1 MNRNRRLRSLFFLTI
16 SAFVMVLCGL
26 LALQWRAHHLAPS
39 GSSQLLFPDL
49 GANLH
54 TVTEIR
60 IETRQDGIINIVF
73 QPLRGW
79 VLTRRGDYP
88 ASFDTVRR
96 MLTALTQI
104 TTVEPRTARPDWFHY
119 VNLDAPPT
127 GDGTRI
133 TVLDST
139 GHALADLIVGK
150 KADAPDRNNG
160 AYMFVRKTTE
170 QQSWLARS
178 PYDMHISPDNW
189 FERHVIALAPENV
202 AQLEF
207 LPIYG
212 PPYVLRRNAPG
223 HPFDLFGT
231 SRASFI
237 KAPPAMLADY
247 AGKLTDI
254 TFTDAGPQGQFLFSS
269 RTAKIRVRTFDG
281 LAVNISVIRIGADY
295 WARIDASSAPGKS
308 QAEKRATDI
317 NAMAFDWAFK
327 LKPAQGA
334 LFMTSLD
341 GVKRRIAA
349 NAKERSKN
357 NPGKQL

>member
-1 MNRNRRLRSLFFLTI
+1 MKRTRRLRSLSLLAVFALI
-16 SAFVMVLCGL
+16 MVLCGTI
-26 LALQWRAHHLAPS
+26 ALRWRAHHLTPS
-39 GSSQLLFPDL
+39 DTSQLLFPDL

-60 IETRQDGIINIVF
+60 IENRQDGVINIVF

-88 ASFDTVRR
+88 ASFDSVRR
-96 MLTALTQI
+96 LLTALTQI
-104 TTVEPRTARPDWFHY
+104 TSVEPRTAKPDWFRY
-119 VNLDAPPT
+119 VSLDSPPA

-133 TVLDST
+133 TVLDSA

-150 KADAPDRNNG
+150 KAEGPDT
-160 AYMFVRKTTE
+160 ASSYMFVRKTAE

-178 PYDMHISPDNW
+178 PYDLHIGPDNW
-189 FERHVIALAPENV
+189 FEHHVIALTP
-202 AQLEF
+202 QSISQIEF

-212 PPYVLRRNAPG
+212 PPYVLRRKARQ

-231 SRASFI
+231 SRASYI
-237 KAPPAMLADY
+237 KAPPAVLADY
-247 AGKLTDI
+247 VSRLTDI
-254 TFTDAGPQGQFLFSS
+254 SFTDAGPQSQFMFSS
-269 RTAKIRVRTFDG
+269 RAAKIRIRTFDG
-281 LAVNISVIRIGADY
+281 LAVNVSVIRIGADY

-334 LFMTSLD
+334 LFLTSLD

-349 NAKERSKN
+349 ARAEKK
-357 NPGKQL
+357 PTQP